1 MVADGF
7 LTDGFLSNPAFL
19 QQVIDAAPIVIS
31 IKDRDGRYVLC
42 NQYSAE
48 RHGLAPSDF
57 LGKTVSEIFKSQA
70 ENTFR
75 DEITAIDTH
84 VIATGMQIPFFEETI
99 FVKNEERRMMTSKTP
114 LIDESGET
122 TFVLTIAIDISERK
136 DMEAALIIAKE
147 EAELAN
153 RTKSDFLANM
163 SHELRTPLN
172 SIIGFAQILSTGI
185 FGPLGDRRYT
195 EYAADIM
202 HSGEHLLSVIGDVL
216 DISKIEAGEAA
227 IVDRELNIGEM
238 LADSVAMIHERAQAK
253 SLNINMIVADGLPD
267 LVADA
272 RYLKQILINLLA
284 NSVKF
289 TPAGGNIDIHANIDT
304 DGCMSISVKD
314 TGIGITAADISRVL
328 EPFGQVLTNP
338 TLAQEGTGLGL
349 SLSKRLTELH
359 AGGLSIESTPG
370 VGTTV
375 TAQFPASRIVP
386 PTV

>member
-1 MVADGF
+1 MVTDGF

-99 FVKNEERRMMTSKTP
+99 FVKNEERRLMTSKTP

-253 SLNINMIVADGLPD
+253 SLNINMIVAD
-267 LVADA
+267 A

>member
-1 MVADGF
+1 
-7 LTDGFLSNPAFL
+7 
-19 QQVIDAAPIVIS
+19 
-31 IKDRDGRYVLC
+31 
-42 NQYSAE
+42 
-48 RHGLAPSDF
+48 
-57 LGKTVSEIFKSQA
+57 
-70 ENTFR
+70 
-75 DEITAIDTH
+75 
-84 VIATGMQIPFFEETI
+84 
-99 FVKNEERRMMTSKTP
+99 
-114 LIDESGET
+114 
-122 TFVLTIAIDISERK
+122 
-136 DMEAALIIAKE
+136 
-147 EAELAN
+147 
-153 RTKSDFLANM
+153 
-163 SHELRTPLN
+163 
-172 SIIGFAQILSTGI
+172 
-185 FGPLGDRRYT
+185 
-195 EYAADIM
+195 
-202 HSGEHLLSVIGDVL
+202 
-216 DISKIEAGEAA
+216 
-227 IVDRELNIGEM
+227 
-238 LADSVAMIHERAQAK
+238 
-253 SLNINMIVADGLPD
+253 MIVADGLPD

-314 TGIGITAADISRVL
+314 TGIGIAAADISRVL

>member
-1 MVADGF
+1 MVTDGF

-253 SLNINMIVADGLPD
+253 SLNINMIVAD
-267 LVADA
+267 A

>member
-99 FVKNEERRMMTSKTP
+99 FVKNEERRLMTSKTP

-238 LADSVAMIHERAQAK
+238 LADSVAMIHERA
-253 SLNINMIVADGLPD
+253 
-267 LVADA
+267 
-272 RYLKQILINLLA
+272 
-284 NSVKF
+284 
-289 TPAGGNIDIHANIDT
+289 
-304 DGCMSISVKD
+304 
-314 TGIGITAADISRVL
+314 
-328 EPFGQVLTNP
+328 
-338 TLAQEGTGLGL
+338 
-349 SLSKRLTELH
+349 
-359 AGGLSIESTPG
+359 
-370 VGTTV
+370 
-375 TAQFPASRIVP
+375 
-386 PTV
+386 

>member
-1 MVADGF
+1 MVTDGF

-19 QQVIDAAPIVIS
+19 QQVIDAAPIVIF

-99 FVKNEERRMMTSKTP
+99 FVKNEERRLMTSKTP

-227 IVDRELNIGEM
+227 IVDREINIGEM

-253 SLNINMIVADGLPD
+253 SLNINMI
-267 LVADA
+267 VADA